1 MVQFIGTY
9 KHESDENL
17 EEVFIKMGMGFLM
30 RKLALR
36 SKPTV
41 EVEVDGDTWTIT
53 TKVTVRTM
61 IWTFKLGEETFVD
74 STEGTVKVVFSV
86 EDDKLIQTP
95 VENQG
100 DRVMTSV
107 RHFTSD
113 GLIQTLT
120 HTASGT
126 VATRHY
132 KRV

>member
-53 TKVTVRTM
+53 TKV
-61 IWTFKLGEETFVD
+61 
-74 STEGTVKVVFSV
+74 VFSV